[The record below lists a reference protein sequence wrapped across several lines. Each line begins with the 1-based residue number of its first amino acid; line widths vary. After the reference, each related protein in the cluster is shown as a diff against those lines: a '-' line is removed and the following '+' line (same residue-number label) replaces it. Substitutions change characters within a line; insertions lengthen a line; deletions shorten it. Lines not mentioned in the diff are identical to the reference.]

1 MSLRGGKLPARHRVP
16 GLPET
21 ACPVR
26 KQKPRARARRTWGGS
41 TSETERDPCPT
52 APCLQC
58 GREGGTGSQRR
69 GRWRR
74 AGRGAPAG
82 TRGPRTGP
90 GRPFL
95 DVATSASAAW
105 GSVNGA
111 AESHTPPAPADGADV
126 CAAQHFIGRGFQQR
140 ASFEE
145 AGAPGAEKPHLLACL
160 PLPHGTEDAGA
171 GGRRWP
177 QRGGRGPGET
187 KGRGPGERRRC
198 EAQGGLCRLEPGH
211 LAETPPG
218 PHGGASWDR
227 VRVVARSP
235 RRQPSLPRL

>member
-1 MSLRGGKLPARHRVP
+1 MRGGKLPARHRVP

-58 GREGGTGSQRR
+58 GREGRTGSQRR

-145 AGAPGAEKPHLLACL
+145 AGGAGRRETSPLSL
-160 PLPHGTEDAGA
+160 PPAATRH
-171 GGRRWP
+171 GGRR
-177 QRGGRGPGET
+177 RRGPEVAT
-187 KGRGPGERRRC
+187 ERR
-198 EAQGGLCRLEPGH
+198 E
-211 LAETPPG
+211 G
-218 PHGGASWDR
+218 PRGDEGKGAG
-227 VRVVARSP
+227 
-235 RRQPSLPRL
+235 